1 MIDKFDYFLE
11 MFLIALGIVSMSF
24 LVVYGVIKYGF
35 IFLAILVFTIGIPG
49 LVAYILTL
57 SKYRKCRV
65 KMSKYLNKISCQLR
79 LVGKVT
85 YADYTKHLATLTK
98 QERDALTIDLTL
110 RLEQLKLFFQPLMI
124 AGMTLVAYVVYQL
137 FFYLFTEATLS
148 DNVRNGITWVYGI
161 SGILLYLLGV
171 FLVLTSH
178 LNTKRKLMI
187 LEQFER
193 SESVG

>member
-1 MIDKFDYFLE
+1 
-11 MFLIALGIVSMSF
+11 
-24 LVVYGVIKYGF
+24 
-35 IFLAILVFTIGIPG
+35 
-49 LVAYILTL
+49 
-57 SKYRKCRV
+57 
-65 KMSKYLNKISCQLR
+65 MSKYLNKLSCQLR

-85 YADYTKHLATLTK
+85 YADYTKHLATLTN

-110 RLEQLKLFFQPLMI
+110 RLELLKLFFQPLMI

-148 DNVRNGITWVYGI
+148 DGVRREISFVYGI
-161 SGILLYLLGV
+161 SGILLYLIGV

-187 LEQFER
+187 LEAYKKER
-193 SESVG
+193 SKCVSDNPSSNGEKTMESLLFSKGSRDK